1 MVPKRLSRLEVRSD
15 AGGAQVFV
23 ARSFR
28 ARLLGLAL
36 LSDLPRDCALLLPGC
51 SSVHTFGMR
60 FRLEIRFLDERGA
73 VVRRESRVPAGRMLR
88 EPGAAAVLEWR
99 SAAQEGPTSDS
110 SR

>member
-36 LSDLPRDCALLLPGC
+36 LSDLPLDCALLLPGC

-88 EPGAAAVLEWR
+88 EPGAAAVLEWC
-99 SAAQEGPTSDS
+99 SED
-110 SR
+110 